1 MFYFVL
7 RRERVQSCSF
17 QEEGKFISN
26 IMKTCLLFVG
36 LFLTLLGAS
45 VASGNT
51 KNEGKTFC
59 RLRMRGFFPVW
70 RKLAVKVYSTSK
82 KSLYKT
88 YFLILNCRKLV
99 TFVYLYFHF
108 YRFFLKSVKMLT

>member
-1 MFYFVL
+1 M
-7 RRERVQSCSF
+7 
-17 QEEGKFISN
+17 
-26 IMKTCLLFVG
+26 G

-59 RLRMRGFFPVW
+59 RLRMRGFSPVW

-82 KSLYKT
+82 KSLSNIFFDLKLSKAR
-88 YFLILNCRKLV
+88 YFCLFIFPLLSVLLEISQNA
-99 TFVYLYFHF
+99 H
-108 YRFFLKSVKMLT
+108 LKYSLK